1 MIESVEY
8 RLNRASESEI
18 AEHLLCCDVD
28 FVPPLSGRVEIKNY
42 AQKVASKATRFE
54 AWLDG
59 ALVGLVAVYCNDRE
73 SQTAYVT
80 SVSVL
85 KELMGKG
92 IATRLMSQCVD
103 YAKASGMRLISL
115 EVASNNVPA
124 IRVYEKSGF
133 VADKADTPSV
143 TMNLYLASGE
153 GHEQQA

>member
-18 AEHLLCCDVD
+18 ADHLLCCDVD

-42 AQKVASKATRFE
+42 AQKIVSKATRFE

-59 ALVGLVAVYCNDRE
+59 ALVGLVAVYCNDQEKR
-73 SQTAYVT
+73 TAYIT

-92 IATRLMSQCVD
+92 IATRLITQCIKHVQ
-103 YAKASGMRLISL
+103 ASGMGQVSL
-115 EVASNNVPA
+115 EVAVNNIPA
-124 IRVYEKSGF
+124 IKLYEKSGF

-143 TMNLYLASGE
+143 TMNLYLNSGE
-153 GHEQQA
+153 EHE